1 MKSPSI
7 LALAAAAMA
16 AGPERLRPYVKPAGG
31 SPLPDPRRFRYR
43 PIPQPTRILP
53 NRVNPNLP
61 LAKRERIE
69 SARRKMFARTARM
82 LARSAADK
90 AAHAERMAQE
100 AANA

>member
-16 AGPERLRPYVKPAGG
+16 AGTKPHEMKASRPAARP
-31 SPLPDPRRFRYR
+31 SPRRFRYR
-43 PIPQPTRILP
+43 PISQPTQILPGKVNRNLPEAKRKRIL
-53 NRVNPNLP
+53 
-61 LAKRERIE
+61 
-69 SARRKMFARTARM
+69 SARHKMANRTARM

-90 AAHAERMAQE
+90 AAHAESMAQE